1 MKRLL
6 VILTTIL
13 LLSGCATVPN
23 IQDPKL
29 SISKLQQKFKD
40 IPPFIMT
47 GGVGARY
54 LGIGLQT
61 QYRVDNVTSINESSK
76 CVHR

>member
-40 IPPFIMT
+40 IPPLDGPKITVAVYSFLIKQDKENQ
-47 GGVGARY
+47 V
-54 LGIGLQT
+54 ISFH
-61 QYRVDNVTSINESSK
+61 N
-76 CVHR
+76 